1 MATVSVTWIDE
12 VRALAERNGWEVT
25 KDEVGELE
33 LERGDEMV
41 RIVLK
46 PGDVF
51 GSAWWRETPASPWH
65 HRLLLE
71 GLHAWIVAPAQ
82 LVMFG

>member
-12 VRALAERNGWEVT
+12 VRALGERNGWKVV

-33 LERGDEMV
+33 LERGDERV

-51 GSAWWRETPASPWH
+51 GSAWYRETPAAQWR

-71 GLHAWIVAPAQ
+71 GLRSWLEASAQ
-82 LVMFG
+82 LTMFS